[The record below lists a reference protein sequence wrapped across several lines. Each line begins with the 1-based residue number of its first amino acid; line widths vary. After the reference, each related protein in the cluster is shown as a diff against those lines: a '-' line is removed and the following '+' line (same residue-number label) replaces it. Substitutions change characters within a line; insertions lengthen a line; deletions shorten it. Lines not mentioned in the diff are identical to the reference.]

1 MNPQQI
7 PFVRIVSRF
16 GIKDSVLTG
25 FMIAGPVVI
34 LALALVG
41 RTAVMITI
49 AAAYVGLFVLYVMYK
64 GVVTSSK

>member
-7 PFVRIVSRF
+7 PFVRLVSRF

-34 LALALVG
+34 LVLALVG
-41 RTAVMITI
+41 RTAITI
-49 AAAYVGLFVLYVMYK
+49 TVAAAYVSLFVLYVVYK
-64 GVVTSSK
+64 GIITGGE